1 MIESF
6 QNEMEV
12 NNMKKSS
19 IILIS
24 IIAIVVIIAIF
35 LVGSYNGLVSKSEA
49 VDRGLSNLDVMLER
63 RADLIPNLVSTV
75 KGYTSHETEI
85 INSITDAR
93 TKLMNAN
100 SVEEKSNANNELTSS
115 LNALMVV
122 VENYPDLKSSQ
133 NFIQLSDE
141 LSGTENRIAVARKDY
156 NDAVKDYN
164 LKVKTFPG
172 NILAGMFGFEQKQY
186 FEAKESSREV
196 PSVNFE

>member
-1 MIESF
+1 
-6 QNEMEV
+6 
-12 NNMKKSS
+12 MKKSS

-24 IIAIVVIIAIF
+24 VIAIVAIIVIF
-35 LVGSYNGLVSKSEA
+35 LVGSYNGLVKKSEA
-49 VDRGLSNLDVMLER
+49 VDTNLSNLDVMLQR
-63 RADLIPNLVSTV
+63 RAYLIPNLVSTV

-85 INSITDAR
+85 IDSITDAR

-100 SVEEKSNANNELTSS
+100 SVEEKSNANNELSSS

-122 VENYPDLKSSQ
+122 VENYPDLKASQ

-186 FEAKESSREV
+186 FEANESSREV

>member
-19 IILIS
+19 IILIVV
-24 IIAIVVIIAIF
+24 IAILAIIAIF

-49 VDRGLSNLDVMLER
+49 VDTSFSDLDVMIQR

-75 KGYTSHETEI
+75 KGYTAHETEI

-100 SVEEKSNANNELTSS
+100 SVEEKSNANNELSSS

>member
-1 MIESF
+1 MIKSF

-12 NNMKKSS
+12 NDMKKSS

-24 IIAIVVIIAIF
+24 IIAVVVIIAIF

-100 SVEEKSNANNELTSS
+100 SVEEKSNANNELSSS
-115 LNALMVV
+115 LNALMVI

-164 LKVKTFPG
+164 LKVKKFPG